1 MSEKMKKLKEKA
13 SIFHQL
19 QRGRFRVILW
29 MLGDKQPDEKN
40 CLIDFKRRKEM
51 YDFYG
56 LELPDNEKPQEGS
69 VDDPMSLVRDR
80 YVDMLNEPHKDNE
93 ELIEDEFGRLRWV
106 RRGSDE
112 YMNYIGSAYR
122 IRQELKGKSTEAD
135 PKAQKPMSSW
145 RNGREWEVEAARVKM
160 TWESK
165 GSRSERDYFVEI
177 DVRLR
182 G

>member
-1 MSEKMKKLKEKA
+1 MSEKLKKLKEKVDV
-13 SIFHQL
+13 FHQL
-19 QRGRFRVILW
+19 QRGEFLVRHST
-29 MLGDKQPDEKN
+29 LGDKQPDEQN

-80 YVDMLNEPHKDNE
+80 YIDMLNEPHKDNE

-106 RRGSDE
+106 KRGSDE

-122 IRQELKGKSTEAD
+122 IRQELKGKSVDAD
-135 PKAQKPMSSW
+135 PTSQKPMSS
-145 RNGREWEVEAARVKM
+145 R
-160 TWESK
+160 
-165 GSRSERDYFVEI
+165 
-177 DVRLR
+177 
-182 G
+182 

>member
-1 MSEKMKKLKEKA
+1 MSEKLKKLKEKA
-13 SIFHQL
+13 DVFHQL
-19 QRGRFRVILW
+19 QRGIFRVAHSK
-29 MLGDKQPDEKN
+29 LGDKQPDEQN

-80 YVDMLNEPHKDNE
+80 YIDMLNEPHKDNE

-106 RRGSDE
+106 KRGSDE

-122 IRQELKGKSTEAD
+122 IRQELKGKSVDAD
-135 PKAQKPMSSW
+135 PQSHKPMSS
-145 RNGREWEVEAARVKM
+145 R
-160 TWESK
+160 
-165 GSRSERDYFVEI
+165 
-177 DVRLR
+177 
-182 G
+182 